1 MIKAWHLLPV
11 LDSLLGARVRAV
23 WCSVRRGAACGEPA
37 GSARSVQVCLPSPR
51 RNEIRQPLKPN
62 LAWRIL
68 LCAYRR
74 TLALFGNPKVFFDV
88 KIGGAKRQ

>member
-1 MIKAWHLLPV
+1 MAQPVENQPV
-11 LDSLLGARVRAV
+11 LR
-23 WCSVRRGAACGEPA
+23 AACRCA
-37 GSARSVQVCLPSPR
+37 CQARRS
-51 RNEIRQPLKPN
+51 EIRQPLKPN